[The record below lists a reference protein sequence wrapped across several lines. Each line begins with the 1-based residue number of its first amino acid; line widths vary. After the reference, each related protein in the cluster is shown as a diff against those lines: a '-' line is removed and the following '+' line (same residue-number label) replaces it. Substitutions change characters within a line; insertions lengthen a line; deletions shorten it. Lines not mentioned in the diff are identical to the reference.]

1 MQFRYP
7 ARLQPYSSG
16 QLIVSFRDL
25 PECRTSGADE
35 AEARGA
41 LEEAVAGRIADDAP
55 ASGSSG
61 CPPTWRQR
69 LPSRLPFVTAA
80 CHPAPKWS
88 GSCLTC
94 AVTLP

>member
-7 ARLQPYSSG
+7 ARLQPDSSG

-25 PECRTSGADE
+25 PECLTSGADE
-35 AEARGA
+35 AEARDA

-55 ASGSSG
+55 ASGSSV
-61 CPPTWRQR
+61 CPPTCPTWRQR

-80 CHPAPKWS
+80 CHPAPLLS
-88 GSCLTC
+88 AS
-94 AVTLP
+94 A

>member
-25 PECRTSGADE
+25 PECLTSGADK
-35 AEARGA
+35 AEARDA

-55 ASGSSG
+55 ASGSSV
-61 CPPTWRQR
+61 CPPTWRQS

-80 CHPAPKWS
+80 CHPAPLLS
-88 GSCLTC
+88 AS
-94 AVTLP
+94 A